1 MRYPTHPRLKQ
12 NAVAFAAIFA
22 VAVSVAAKDGE
33 TRSCETKFGGQ
44 VVCGDLVVGITIE
57 QYEAGLNKRAE
68 EIRAEEAEKRVQL
81 QKLMELTERATDA
94 EKGSL
99 RNQVAAV
106 EAEKRTL
113 EAESKGV
120 ANRLANLQASYDGL
134 VQKLAEANNA
144 LEAFAPLIS
153 KDAFEQARVMLS
165 QGDVLGAERKFVEIA
180 DTVRTIRDQAKVV
193 EARAIFQAGELAEQR
208 IDWRAAYA
216 DYARAAKLQPSNWMY
231 AQVAG
236 RLAREMANYV
246 DAVSYAEVALKIT
259 TSEFGPDA
267 QQTGMVLNDLALTY
281 DLLARYAEAER
292 LYQQSIEIAEK
303 NL

>member
-1 MRYPTHPRLKQ
+1 MRYPTHPRLKLI
-12 NAVAFAAIFA
+12 ALVCAAIFA
-22 VAVSVAAKDGE
+22 ATVSASGE
-33 TRSCETKFGGQ
+33 EARSCETKFGGQ

-144 LEAFAPLIS
+144 LEAFAPL
-153 KDAFEQARVMLS
+153 RLS
-165 QGDVLGAERKFVEIA
+165 
-180 DTVRTIRDQAKVV
+180 
-193 EARAIFQAGELAEQR
+193 
-208 IDWRAAYA
+208 
-216 DYARAAKLQPSNWMY
+216 
-231 AQVAG
+231 
-236 RLAREMANYV
+236 RLE
-246 DAVSYAEVALKIT
+246 
-259 TSEFGPDA
+259 
-267 QQTGMVLNDLALTY
+267 
-281 DLLARYAEAER
+281 
-292 LYQQSIEIAEK
+292 
-303 NL
+303 